1 MFDWQMIEIW
11 QKQYS
16 KLCKRSFNSLY
27 FILFL
32 SILFHRTVFS
42 RFLHGFLFNIWH
54 IIYHWK
60 ALIPLF
66 PMGWL
71 TKWNSHIF
79 FTFSK
84 ISYSSPVQLVLFKIL
99 VYSRECKHRYLI
111 AHIIL
116 LRTDNQESCS
126 ATLGPHLYS
135 TAWWMAAVSWVSNDA
150 GKAEWVEYLGQS
162 SRDSFGWCLRE
173 QSN

>member
-1 MFDWQMIEIW
+1 MIEIW

-32 SILFHRTVFS
+32 SILFHRTVGS

-71 TKWNSHIF
+71 SKWNSHIF
-79 FTFSK
+79 PTFSK

-99 VYSRECKHRYLI
+99 EYSRQCKIPHSKTYAL
-111 AHIIL
+111 L

-126 ATLGPHLYS
+126 ATLGPHLYCI
-135 TAWWMAAVSWVSNDA
+135 N
-150 GKAEWVEYLGQS
+150 
-162 SRDSFGWCLRE
+162 CLM
-173 QSN
+173 